1 MALDKQLDELFAEN
15 GVERLSNY
23 IDEATILGAEK
34 QENLDEQTGG
44 DAGDGEDAEGEGEDA
59 EEVLLSTW
67 EIDWDAERCAADQ
80 TSLCAT
86 TYADELDEALDW
98 GCDAEQ
104 FATLCAE
111 WGDRVTQAQDGDQ
124 EAIAEV
130 RLVNDR
136 RQATFDKYEVERTVS
151 ITEIIPEPVEE
162 EVVDED
168 TEEGKASF
176 MVSASIVALGAVML
190 Q

>member
-1 MALDKQLDELFAEN
+1 MALDKQLDDLFAEQ

-23 IDEATILGAEK
+23 IDEAAILGAEK
-34 QENLDEQTGG
+34 QENLDEQTG
-44 DAGDGEDAEGEGEDA
+44 DAVEGEDAEGEDA

-67 EIDWDAERCAADQ
+67 EIDWDAERCATDQ
-80 TSLCAT
+80 TALCAT

-104 FATLCAE
+104 FATLCGE

-130 RLVNDR
+130 RLVNER

-168 TEEGKASF
+168 LEEGKASF